1 MSIEIQKQIRDNAT
15 AVNEYM
21 KDLFDWTE
29 DMNALESKRK
39 GGAKKA
45 KFVPPPRGQVELP
58 AKKETAKAKKDAKKD
73 KDDAKEP
80 NANMKRDKTNMK
92 EYYKNWDR
100 YDPEAE
106 CAKLEDPT
114 KPRTPNPERFEKL
127 SQSRPNMRIKVR
139 TGQRKEAVLD
149 VALALKQEANEYF
162 GQGRY
167 AEAVEFYGKA
177 LTYAEPLADPGGQ
190 AADEQAARD
199 QGRREDNPA
208 DPAAIE
214 LAVVLFTNRG
224 LAHFRKAEYLA
235 SAKDCDRALQLDP
248 ESLKA
253 RFRRGSAYAKLKK
266 WDQAEED
273 LRVAVQG
280 NPDDKKAVAELE
292 YVKRMN
298 AAELARRRERA
309 KKLICTKG
317 RKPKLPLRRLAVTR
331 AGEAAAAAAP
341 APKPAPRR
349 REAADDAGGLQEP
362 PAADAAPAAPKPKYV
377 PRAARMRGANA
388 AGVNSYT
395 FERLWTGAAPRRRLE
410 LLEQIGSELPGA
422 IRESFSA
429 ELLAE
434 ICDTLALAT
443 DSVVA
448 TSLTALPE
456 TSRFHVSVG
465 LLAAEERALLETLLA
480 RVAEACPGLRSRFF
494 PDVEELAEMD

>member
-1 MSIEIQKQIRDNAT
+1 MSVEIQKQIRDNAT
-15 AVNEYM
+15 SVNEYM
-21 KDLFDWTE
+21 KDLYDWTE
-29 DMNALESKRK
+29 DMNALEQKRK

-58 AKKETAKAKKDAKKD
+58 TKETAKATKGAKKEEGP
-73 KDDAKEP
+73 KET
-80 NANMKRDKTNMK
+80 NSNMKRDKTNMK

-114 KPRTPNPERFEKL
+114 KPRVPNPERFEKL

-149 VALALKQEANEYF
+149 VAMALKKEANEYF
-162 GQGRY
+162 SQGRY

-177 LTYAEPLADPGGQ
+177 LVYAEPLADPTSA
-190 AADEQAARD
+190 AADEQAARE
-199 QGRREDNPA
+199 GREDNPA

-235 SAKDCDRALQLDP
+235 SARDCDRALELDAS
-248 ESLKA
+248 SLKA

-266 WDQAEED
+266 WQQAEED
-273 LRVAVQG
+273 LRAAVQG
-280 NPDDKKAVAELE
+280 NPEDKKACAELE

-309 KKLICTKG
+309 RKLICTKG
-317 RKPKLPLRRLAVTR
+317 RKQKLPLRRLAVTR
-331 AGEAAAAAAP
+331 AGEAAPAAPAKPAPRRRDAPADTDGLQEPAPAAAAP
-341 APKPAPRR
+341 APPR
-349 REAADDAGGLQEP
+349 
-362 PAADAAPAAPKPKYV
+362 PKYV
-377 PRAARMRGANA
+377 PRAARMRSGNA

-395 FERLWTGAAPRRRLE
+395 FERLWTGAARPRRLE
-410 LLEQIGSELPGA
+410 LLEQIGAELPQA

-434 ICDTLALAT
+434 ICDTLALAS

-448 TSLTALPE
+448 TSLQALPE

-465 LLAAEERALLETLLA
+465 LLAEEERALLESLLA